1 MYNDGSFA
9 EGYAIGRDS
18 GNDNGW
24 NNGGDWI
31 ALLFLFALFGGG
43 FGFGGFGGGGNAQ
56 RVATQSDVQRGFDTS
71 TIVGKL
77 DGLNNGICD
86 GFYAVN
92 NSLMT
97 GFNGVDK
104 AICNLGYN
112 LQSCCCDVRSSI
124 DNVNYN
130 MATNTCALQNTMNNN
145 TRDIIQSQQAGTQR
159 ILDYLCGEKISALQ
173 SENATLTAQLSQNA
187 QTNAIVNALRPAPVP
202 SFPASNLYG
211 YGYCNSGFNNG
222 CGCGCGC

>member
-112 LQSCCCDVRSSI
+112 LQSCLK
-124 DNVNYN
+124 
-130 MATNTCALQNTMNNN
+130 NTV
-145 TRDIIQSQQAGTQR
+145 G
-159 ILDYLCGEKISALQ
+159 
-173 SENATLTAQLSQNA
+173 NAA
-187 QTNAIVNALRPAPVP
+187 
-202 SFPASNLYG
+202 
-211 YGYCNSGFNNG
+211 
-222 CGCGCGC
+222 